1 MSQSFDEAYKNF
13 WEDRYRTEEYIYGK
27 QPNVFFKEQL
37 LKLSPGAILM
47 PADGEARNGVFAAEM
62 GWTVTSLDLSMEAKA
77 KALQL
82 ANERQVPL
90 NYLVGDLEHL
100 EFDKHS
106 FDAIGLIYAHFP
118 ADKKS
123 ALHLQ
128 LNNYLKPGGV
138 VIFEAYSKAH
148 LKLVSENPNAGG
160 PRDID
165 MLFSKEELLADFEH
179 YEVLMLE
186 EIEVW
191 QEEGIKHVGWG
202 SVIRFIGRKLQQ

>member
-1 MSQSFDEAYKNF
+1 MSQSFDNTNKSYWDE
-13 WEDRYRTEEYIYGK
+13 RYRTAEYVYGK
-27 QPNVFFKEQL
+27 LPNAFFKEQL
-37 LKLSPGAILM
+37 IGLSPGAILM

-62 GWTVTSLDLSMEAKA
+62 GWDVTSLDLSAEART

-82 ANERQVPL
+82 ADERQVPL
-90 NYLVGDLEHL
+90 NYLLSDLEQL
-100 EFDKHS
+100 DLDGAF

-123 ALHLQ
+123 ALHRQ
-128 LNNYLKPGGV
+128 LDAYLKPGGV

-148 LKLVSENPNAGG
+148 LHLVSKNPAVGG

-165 MLFSKEELLADFEH
+165 MLFSKEELLADFKG

-186 EIEVW
+186 EMEVW
-191 QEEGIKHVGWG
+191 LEEGIKHVGWG
-202 SVIRFIGRKLQQ
+202 SVIRFIGRKPQ

>member
-13 WEDRYRTEEYIYGK
+13 WEDRYRTEEYVYGK

-62 GWTVTSLDLSMEAKA
+62 GWAVTSLDLSTEARA

-100 EFDKHS
+100 QFDRDS

-123 ALHLQ
+123 ALHKQ

-148 LKLVSENPNAGG
+148 LKLVNENPNVGG

-165 MLFSKEELLADFEH
+165 MLFSKEELLADFEN

-186 EIEVW
+186 EMKVW
-191 QEEGIKHVGWG
+191 LEEGIKHVGWG
-202 SVIRFIGRKLQQ
+202 SVIRFIGRKPQQ

>member
-62 GWTVTSLDLSMEAKA
+62 GWAVTSLDLSMEARA

-100 EFDKHS
+100 EFDRDT

-123 ALHLQ
+123 ALHKQ
-128 LNNYLKPGGV
+128 LTNYLKPGGV

-148 LKLVSENPNAGG
+148 LKLVNENPGVGG
-160 PRDID
+160 PQDID
-165 MLFSKEELLADFEH
+165 MLFSKEELLADFET

-186 EIEVW
+186 EMKVW
-191 QEEGIKHVGWG
+191 LEEGIKHVGWG
-202 SVIRFIGRKLQQ
+202 SVIRFIGRKL